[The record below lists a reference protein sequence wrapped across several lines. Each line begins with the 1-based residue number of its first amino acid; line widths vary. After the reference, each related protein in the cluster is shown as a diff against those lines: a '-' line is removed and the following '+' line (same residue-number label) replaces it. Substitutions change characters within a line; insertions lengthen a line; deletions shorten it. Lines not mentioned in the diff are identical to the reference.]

1 MTACALSET
10 VLDPCWEWWLRA
22 RSDGTLCDDYSV
34 VGTRAL
40 GLERRTTPIL
50 RDVNDAT
57 LVRSNCVVYAYR
69 STLVGDNLLVIGR
82 GNTVIGR
89 RCTARG
95 SDNVVFGPF
104 ALAHGAR
111 SEAIGRHACVIRV
124 GGVCVVGQRL
134 LSPRTE
140 NAQQSTLAA
149 SSDGESD
156 SDNVPPQPPLSSSAT
171 RPVERLADDEMPRA
185 KSHDRRHRRRR
196 RRDNRKDERSAH
208 RK

>member
-1 MTACALSET
+1 MAACALSET
-10 VLDPCWEWWLRA
+10 VLDPCWQWWPHT
-22 RSDGTLCDDYSV
+22 RSDGTLCDDDSV

-50 RDVNDAT
+50 RDVRHAT
-57 LVRSNCVVYAYR
+57 IVRSNCVIYAYR

-95 SDNVVFGPF
+95 PDNVVCGPF

-124 GGVCVVGQRL
+124 GGVCVAGQRL
-134 LSPRTE
+134 LSPRSE
-140 NAQQSTLAA
+140 NAQHSTLAE

-156 SDNVPPQPPLSSSAT
+156 SDIVPPPLSASAT
-171 RPVERLADDEMPRA
+171 RPVERVVDAMPRA

-196 RRDNRKDERSAH
+196 RRKNRNDELSEH
-208 RK
+208 RE